1 MEDMNKMLQDLLGE
15 APDNIV
21 VLNDENGNEVEF
33 EFLDLMEYNGS
44 EYVILLPKDD
54 GDGEVVILKVLA
66 GESGEEESYVS
77 VDDAETLDAVFQL
90 FKEKFKDDFN
100 FVD

>member
-1 MEDMNKMLQDLLGE
+1 MLQDLLGE

>member
-44 EYVILLPKDD
+44 EYVILLPRDD